1 MVVSSGRGCPLSM
14 RPCAGKGAAFFR
26 TFHRS
31 PHAEREGYAAEVG
44 REDWADCLSVWDFLD
59 TRGSAGQDRQT
70 QADAYS
76 GGTIDNYP
84 PVIQELKFE
93 PGRMRGRKV

>member
-31 PHAEREGYAAEVG
+31 PHVEREGYAAEVG

-70 QADAYS
+70 QA
-76 GGTIDNYP
+76 GIER
-84 PVIQELKFE
+84 I
-93 PGRMRGRKV
+93 RGRIDRRRFCLTSMFGPFDLIAW